1 MNAGRR
7 FELIL
12 ELGTGAFGT
21 VYLAEMVSQGSFRKR
36 VALKVL
42 NPQWEGASDAAR
54 RLRDEARVL
63 GRLRHRNVVQVDD
76 LVRLGGRW
84 GVVMEHVPGA
94 DLERVAQALNTA
106 GVAFPAAAALEMAA
120 AVASAL
126 DAAWNGCVDESAPLR
141 VIHRDIKPSNI
152 RLTPEGDIKVLDFG
166 IARAEFDEREAKTEQ
181 VRYGSVGYMA
191 PERLL
196 GEAEVIEGDVYA
208 LGCVLYEVLAGRALG
223 RAELAPAKQERQVAE
238 ACALVLEQRGPSI
251 AEAVELLSSMLRYEP
266 DERPSPQALAVSLKK
281 LFRAQTDNDLAAF
294 GPEAIALVQRVLGD
308 TTRKVEG
315 VMSEETITLPAE
327 GERRGPVTASP
338 TILVPDADEFVE
350 DPPEATDSQTAKTEG
365 GTAPAVPQRV
375 VLTHQAQRSSAGG
388 AWMIGAAVALVVV
401 ILVGGAGLWMFR
413 DSLTTTPTTLLD
425 TTAEATSPPP
435 PTDTTT
441 APPAPTDEATA
452 EVPVEGAN
460 TSAEADAPS
469 ANDVIAAAAAAAAP
483 TTTASSGSAS
493 AASKATATKP
503 REATASAPA
512 AAVAPAVATPSGTPS
527 AATIR
532 SVKFAVV
539 DASQV
544 SASCQGATASGAT
557 SALVR
562 DLQPGRCA
570 VAATVNGTAVKTNV
584 DVDVG
589 RGYTCTVE
597 GGSLQCR

>member
-94 DLERVAQALNTA
+94 DIERVALALHTA
-106 GVAFPAAAALEMAA
+106 GVQFPAAAALEMAA

-126 DAAWNGCVDESAPLR
+126 DAAWNGRVDDSAPLR

-166 IARAEFDEREAKTEQ
+166 IARADFDEREAKTEQ

-196 GEAEVIEGDVYA
+196 GEPEVIEGDVYA
-208 LGCVLYEVLAGRALG
+208 LGCVLFEVLAGRALG
-223 RAELAPAKQERQVAE
+223 RAELAPERQERQVAD
-238 ACALVLEQRGPSI
+238 ACALVLEQRGP
-251 AEAVELLSSMLRYEP
+251 ALADAVALLERMLRYEP
-266 DERPSPQALAVSLKK
+266 AERPEPQALAAALKK
-281 LFRAQTDNDLAAF
+281 LHRAQTDSDLAAF
-294 GPEAIALVQRVLGD
+294 GPEAIALVQRELGD
-308 TTRKVEG
+308 ATRKVDG
-315 VMSEETITLPAE
+315 VMSEETVTLPEE
-327 GERRGPVTASP
+327 GERRGPITSSP
-338 TILVPDADEFVE
+338 TILVPDGDDMLDA
-350 DPPEATDSQTAKTEG
+350 PLHPSEAQTAKTA
-365 GTAPAVPQRV
+365 TTDRPPVAPQPAPPAHRQPAAPRAGPATWMAAAAVGL
-375 VLTHQAQRSSAGG
+375 VLVILLG
-388 AWMIGAAVALVVV
+388 GAAVWSL
-401 ILVGGAGLWMFR
+401 R
-413 DSLTTTPTTLLD
+413 HSLT
-425 TTAEATSPPP
+425 A
-435 PTDTTT
+435 
-441 APPAPTDEATA
+441 APPADATTNA
-452 EVPVEGAN
+452 AGPATPGDGPGDVAAP
-460 TSAEADAPS
+460 SADAP
-469 ANDVIAAAAAAAAP
+469 ADVPVAPPVVDPAAVAQPAVDNPAPVAAAP
-483 TTTASSGSAS
+483 
-493 AASKATATKP
+493 
-503 REATASAPA
+503 APA
-512 AAVAPAVATPSGTPS
+512 AAATAATEPTPATSGRASQKPRVESAAAPSAPEAAPAATTPTP
-527 AATIR
+527 TIR

-539 DASQV
+539 NATEV
-544 SASCQGATASGAT
+544 SARCQGATATGAT

-562 DLQPGRCA
+562 DLRPGRCA
-570 VAATVNGTAVKTNV
+570 VAATVDGTAHKTNV
-584 DVDVG
+584 DVDAG
-589 RGYTCTVE
+589 RGFTCTVE